1 MPTLTC
7 AVCASPLPV
16 IHRSDRRHCSRS
28 CEAKAYRA
36 RRRQRADVDPIPAE
50 LRVRDR
56 WVRWSARKVPL
67 RTDSR
72 FASVT
77 DPSSWSDYASAARS
91 SAGVGLGYVLT
102 VADNV
107 LCIDLDHVLDQNGTL
122 TPWAAE
128 FVATLPDTFIEVS
141 QSGTG
146 LHIWG
151 HGSLQQGRRIKMP
164 GGTGLEVYG
173 DRRYIA
179 VTGNTW
185 GNAPSGLADLSE
197 VLLTLT

>member
-1 MPTLTC
+1 MSATSCVAC
-7 AVCASPLPV
+7 AGPLPV
-16 IHRSDRRHCSRS
+16 IHRSDRLHCSRS

-56 WVRWSARKVPL
+56 WVRWNERKVPL

-77 DPSSWSDYASAARS
+77 DPSSWSDYGTAARS
-91 SAGVGLGYVLT
+91 TAGVGLGYVLT
-102 VADNV
+102 VADGV
-107 LCIDLDHVLDQNGTL
+107 LCIDLDHVLDERGVL
-122 TPWAAE
+122 ASWAADLIDG
-128 FVATLPDTFIEVS
+128 LPETFIEVS

-146 LHIWG
+146 LHVWG
-151 HGSLQQGRRIKMP
+151 RGSLTNGRRISMP

-179 VTGNTW
+179 VTGTVWRNS
-185 GNAPSGLADLSE
+185 PSSLADLSE
-197 VLLTLT
+197 VLLALT

>member
-1 MPTLTC
+1 MPTATC
-7 AVCASPLPV
+7 ATCAGPLPV
-16 IHRSDRRHCSRS
+16 IHRSDRQRCSRS

-36 RRRQRADVDPIPAE
+36 RRRSRTDVDPIPME

-56 WVRWSARKVPL
+56 WVRWNERKVPL

-77 DPSSWSDYASAARS
+77 DPSSWSDYAAAARS
-91 SAGVGLGYVLT
+91 SAGVGIGYVLT

-107 LCIDLDHVLDQNGTL
+107 LCIDLDHVLDRDGTL
-122 TPWAAE
+122 ASWTAE
-128 FVATLPDTFIEVS
+128 FIAALPDTFIEVS
-141 QSGTG
+141 QSRTG

-151 HGSLQQGRRIKMP
+151 HGTLQQGRRISMP

-179 VTGNTW
+179 VTGKVWRNS
-185 GNAPSGLADLSE
+185 PSCLADLSD

>member
-1 MPTLTC
+1 MSTPTC
-7 AVCASPLPV
+7 AVCTGPLPA
-16 IHRSDRRHCSRS
+16 IHRSDRKHCSRS

-36 RRRQRADVDPIPAE
+36 RRRQRAGVDPIPAE
-50 LRVRDR
+50 LRVKDR
-56 WVRWSARKVPL
+56 WVRWSERKVPL

-77 DPSSWSDYASAARS
+77 DPSSWSDYGTATQST
-91 SAGVGLGYVLT
+91 AGVGIGYVLT

-107 LCIDLDHVLDQNGTL
+107 LCIDLDHVLDEDGAL
-122 TPWAAE
+122 APWAAE
-128 FVATLPDTFIEVS
+128 FIATLPDTFIEVS

-151 HGSLQQGRRIKMP
+151 RGSLRQGRRIAMP
-164 GGTGLEVYG
+164 GGTGLEIYG

-179 VTGNTW
+179 VTGNVWRTS
-185 GNAPSGLADLSE
+185 PSHLADLSE
-197 VLLTLT
+197 ALFALT